1 MSARTQNARS
11 VIDMW
16 APILPSRETI
26 AHLATNVPDELLQY
40 LAVFTKASVT
50 PEQYAAYAAGL
61 AREDA
66 EILADLDRAGIRWS
80 LITGFDELSTC
91 GKTLV
96 ANEIVAALAERHPGR
111 LIPFAGAD
119 IMAGNHALAQLEHW
133 VSDHRFRGLSL
144 RPFMIGLPANDRAYY
159 PFYAKCVEL
168 EIPISIH
175 TSHNWT
181 RTRPSDLGHPRY
193 IDEVACHFPELVLI
207 MSHAG
212 YPWVLEAC
220 LIAWKHPNV
229 YLELAAH
236 RPRYFGIPGTGWE
249 PLMRY
254 GQTTLADKVL
264 YGTGAFLINRPYAEL
279 VEEMRSLPLAP
290 EVSRKWMW
298 SNAAE
303 LLGIG
308 EDEDRSVTL
317 QGV

>member
-1 MSARTQNARS
+1 MSARTQDAPR

-16 APILPSRETI
+16 APIVPSHETM
-26 AHLATNVPDELLQY
+26 AHLATNLPDELLQY
-40 LAVFTKASVT
+40 LVVFTKASVT
-50 PEQYAAYAAGL
+50 AEQYAASAAGL
-61 AREDA
+61 ARDDA

-91 GKTLV
+91 GKTFV

-111 LIPFAGAD
+111 FIPFAGAD
-119 IMAGNHALAQLEHW
+119 IMSGSRALAQLEQW
-133 VSDHRFRGLSL
+133 VSDRGFRGLSL

-168 EIPISIH
+168 EIPLSIH
-175 TSHNWT
+175 TSHSWT

-236 RPRYFGIPGTGWE
+236 RPRYFGVPGTGWE

-254 GQTTLADKVL
+254 GQTTLADKVV

-290 EVSRKWMW
+290 EVARKWMW

-308 EDEDRSVTL
+308 EDEDRGVTR
-317 QGV
+317 